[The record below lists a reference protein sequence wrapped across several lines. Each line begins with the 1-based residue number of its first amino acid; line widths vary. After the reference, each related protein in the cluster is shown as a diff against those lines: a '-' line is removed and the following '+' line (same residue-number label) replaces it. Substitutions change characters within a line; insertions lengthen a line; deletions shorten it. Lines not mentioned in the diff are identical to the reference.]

1 MSERPLISLCMI
13 VKNEEKNLPRCLDS
27 VKGVVDEII
36 IVDTGSTDKT
46 KEIALYYGAIVYD
59 FEWIDDFSAARNY
72 GIEKAKGE
80 WIFILDADE
89 ELEEN
94 SKKRVR
100 KILRDSKF
108 DGYEIVIRSL
118 ERKDSLALFHDEK
131 ILRLFRNK
139 PAYRF
144 ENCYHEQIFPSII
157 AHQGKITI
165 SDLIIFH
172 YGYTTDTVQ
181 GGEIR
186 QNRAIRILKKQLQ
199 QNPNSVYYKLAL
211 SFEYYNMG
219 DYDSAYQLILD
230 TLINNSTPALANI
243 PQSMIQQGLIILGDV
258 SIKKKEYQ
266 NAKEF
271 ADAGLIIN
279 ANSTFN
285 RYCYSTKALAQLLE
299 VNEFISAKKTKSNV
313 LLTEINLYKDYL
325 LQSKNI
331 FYNLLQNR
339 DQTIEARNRLS
350 EWIKNCDDLYNQLE
364 KISFLQELDESITQ
378 MEQ

>member
-1 MSERPLISLCMI
+1 MSEKPLISLCMI

-27 VKGVVDEII
+27 VKGVVDEMI

-46 KEIALYYGAIVYD
+46 KEIALSYGAKVYD

-144 ENCYHEQIFPSII
+144 ENCYHEQIFPSIF

-186 QNRAIRILKKQLQ
+186 QNRAIRILKRQLQ

-211 SFEYYNMG
+211 SFEYYNTG

-243 PQSMIQQGLIILGDV
+243 P
-258 SIKKKEYQ
+258 
-266 NAKEF
+266 
-271 ADAGLIIN
+271 
-279 ANSTFN
+279 
-285 RYCYSTKALAQLLE
+285 
-299 VNEFISAKKTKSNV
+299 
-313 LLTEINLYKDYL
+313 
-325 LQSKNI
+325 
-331 FYNLLQNR
+331 
-339 DQTIEARNRLS
+339 
-350 EWIKNCDDLYNQLE
+350 
-364 KISFLQELDESITQ
+364 
-378 MEQ
+378 